1 MATFIHPNP
10 ETAQAI
16 HDLYAITNRLNN
28 LYPGRHFTPDGHMV
42 GSLGEVVA
50 ADYYGLKLFE
60 ASRPVHDA
68 EDHQGRLI
76 QIKATQGTRVSLNEE
91 HNYLIVL
98 LIHPDGSFEEICNGP
113 GKQVWEACGKQQK
126 TSQRPIS
133 LTKLR
138 TLNQSIQAA
147 EKIAPPKLQKD
158 SP

>member
-10 ETAQAI
+10 ATAQAI

-28 LYPGRHFTPDGHMV
+28 LYPGRHFTPDGHIV

-50 ADYYGLKLFE
+50 ADYYGLKLFI
-60 ASRPVHDA
+60 ASEPIHDA
-68 EDHQGRLI
+68 EDPKGRLV
-76 QIKATQGTRVSLNEE
+76 QIKATQGTRVALNEE
-91 HNYLIVL
+91 PNYLIVL
-98 LIHPDGSFEEICNGP
+98 LIHPDGSFEEIYNGP

-138 TLNQSIQAA
+138 ILNQSIPVTEKIVPQAA
-147 EKIAPPKLQKD
+147 ER
-158 SP
+158 

>member
-28 LYPGRHFTPDGHMV
+28 LYPGRHFTPDGHIV

-50 ADYYGLKLFE
+50 ADYYSLDLFE
-60 ASRPVHDA
+60 ASNPVHDA
-68 EDHQGRLI
+68 EDPQDRLV

-91 HNYLIVL
+91 PNYLIVL
-98 LIHPDGSFEEICNGP
+98 LIHPDGSFEEIYNGP

-138 TLNQSIQAA
+138 TLNQSVPAA
-147 EKIAPPKLQKD
+147 EKIVPQA
-158 SP
+158 SER

>member
-1 MATFIHPNP
+1 MATFIRPNP

-16 HDLYAITNRLNN
+16 SDLYAITNRLNN

-60 ASRPVHDA
+60 ASHAIHDA
-68 EDHQGRLI
+68 EDSQGRLI
-76 QIKATQGTRVSLNEE
+76 QIKATQGTRAALNEE
-91 HNYLIVL
+91 PNYLIVL
-98 LIHPDGSFEEICNGP
+98 LIHPDGSFEEIYNGP
-113 GKQVWEACGKQQK
+113 DKQVWDASGKLQK

-138 TLNQSIQAA
+138 TLNQSVPAA
-147 EKIAPPKLQKD
+147 EKIAPRVAEG
-158 SP
+158 

>member
-28 LYPGRHFTPDGHMV
+28 LYPGRHFTPDGHIV

-50 ADYYGLKLFE
+50 ADYYGLKLFI
-60 ASRPVHDA
+60 ASEPIHDA
-68 EDHQGRLI
+68 EDPKGRLV
-76 QIKATQGTRVSLNEE
+76 QIKATQGTRVALNEE
-91 HNYLIVL
+91 PNYLIVL
-98 LIHPDGSFEEICNGP
+98 QIHPDGSFEEIYNGP

-138 TLNQSIQAA
+138 ILNQSVPVTEKIVPQAA
-147 EKIAPPKLQKD
+147 ER
-158 SP
+158 

>member
-28 LYPGRHFTPDGHMV
+28 LYPGRHFTPDGHIV

-50 ADYYGLKLFE
+50 ADYYGLKLFI
-60 ASRPVHDA
+60 ASEPIHDA
-68 EDHQGRLI
+68 EDPKGRLV
-76 QIKATQGTRVSLNEE
+76 QIKATQGTRVALNEE
-91 HNYLIVL
+91 PNYLIVL
-98 LIHPDGSFEEICNGP
+98 LIHSDGSFEEIYNGP
-113 GKQVWEACGKQQK
+113 GKQVWEASGKQQK

-138 TLNQSIQAA
+138 TPNQSVPVAEKIVPQAA
-147 EKIAPPKLQKD
+147 ER
-158 SP
+158 

>member
-16 HDLYAITNRLNN
+16 SDLYAITNRLNS

-50 ADYYGLKLFE
+50 ADYYGLELFE
-60 ASRPVHDA
+60 ASHPVHDA
-68 EDHQGRLI
+68 KNSQSRLV
-76 QIKATQGTRVSLNEE
+76 QIKATQGTRVALNEE
-91 HNYLIVL
+91 PNYLIVL
-98 LIHPDGSFEEICNGP
+98 LIHPDGSFEEIYNGP

-138 TLNQSIQAA
+138 ILNQSVPVT
-147 EKIAPPKLQKD
+147 EKIVPQVAER
-158 SP
+158 

>member
-28 LYPGRHFTPDGHMV
+28 LYLGRQFTPDGHMV

-50 ADYYGLKLFE
+50 ADYYNLKLFI
-60 ASRPVHDA
+60 ASEPIHDA
-68 EDHQGRLI
+68 EDPKGRLV
-76 QIKATQGTRVSLNEE
+76 QIKTTQGTRVALNEE
-91 HNYLIVL
+91 PNYLIVL
-98 LIHPDGSFEEICNGP
+98 QIHPDGSFEEIYNGP
-113 GKQVWEACGKQQK
+113 GKQVWEASGKQQK

-138 TLNQSIQAA
+138 TLNQSVPVAEIIVPQAA
-147 EKIAPPKLQKD
+147 ER
-158 SP
+158 

>member
-28 LYPGRHFTPDGHMV
+28 LYPGRHFTPDGHIV

-50 ADYYGLKLFE
+50 ADYYGLKLFI
-60 ASRPVHDA
+60 ASEPIHDA
-68 EDHQGRLI
+68 EDPKGRLV
-76 QIKATQGTRVSLNEE
+76 QIKATQGTRVALNEE
-91 HNYLIVL
+91 PNCLIVL
-98 LIHPDGSFEEICNGP
+98 LIHPDGSFEEIYNGP

-138 TLNQSIQAA
+138 ILNQSIPVTEKIVPQAA
-147 EKIAPPKLQKD
+147 ER
-158 SP
+158 